1 MYIVNRELK
10 KERTKRKRKSM
21 DITNHET
28 FQQLKPNLKTDG
40 QNGYRIDAYWS
51 DES

>member
-28 FQQLKPNLKTDG
+28 FQLKPNLKTDG